1 MKVLDTS
8 IVVKL
13 EEKKIRGG
21 SDIDHTLIEVLRG
34 LKAEKRS

>member
-8 IVVKL
+8 IVVEL

-21 SDIDHTLIEVLRG
+21 SDIDHNFN
-34 LKAEKRS
+34 RSLEGSKS